1 MFTESWD
8 ALIPLDHPVRRLR
21 ALLESLDLS
30 FLESLYD
37 VKGGIAYDPRKMLG
51 VVLYGIGD
59 GVRSSRQL
67 EEHCR
72 FDNRYRY
79 LMEGQTPDDRTFGRF
94 LERLSDSPEELLR
107 RILAFAEGQITLRV
121 ISTDGTKL
129 RASVSRYA
137 IAVKSMAVTDPD
149 CKVMKDRSG
158 YFHGYN
164 CQLAVD
170 ADSEL
175 IVGAVLTQSQ
185 SDWHELETALDSVES
200 LTGRVPEAVVADSGY
215 ESASNVA
222 LCERRGVTSYL
233 NPHPSFWTGWKVNEA
248 GQAVCPTGEPLVG
261 RDTHQGYGGR
271 LYRRFRVAGCP
282 QCALKQT
289 CLTGNARY
297 RFLHLPLA
305 VDPASRIRN
314 MHRARSEEGQQLLG
328 QRSRIAETPHAQL
341 KHNDRIRQ
349 FQRRGLAKARV
360 EFLLW
365 VASYNLRKLL
375 RGLLCLL
382 GHLLEAMDHFKGN
395 YQTRQT
401 AYA

>member
-8 ALIPLDHPVRRLR
+8 ALIPLDHPVRGLR
-21 ALLESLDLS
+21 SLLESLDLS

-72 FDNRYRY
+72 FDNRYRF

-94 LERLSDSPEELLR
+94 LERLTEDPETLLH
-107 RILAFAEGQITLRV
+107 RIMEFAQARITLRAV
-121 ISTDGTKL
+121 SADGTKL

-137 IAVKSMAVTDPD
+137 VKAKGAVVAVTDAD
-149 CKVMKDRSG
+149 CRVMKDRSG

-175 IVGAVLTQSQ
+175 IVGAELTQSQ
-185 SDWHELETALDSVES
+185 SDWHELETLLDSVES
-200 LTGRVPEAVVADSGY
+200 LTGRVPETVVADSGY
-215 ESASNVA
+215 ETASNAA
-222 LCERRGVTSYL
+222 LCEARDVTSVL
-233 NPHPSFWTGWKVNEA
+233 NPHPSLWTGWSVSEA
-248 GQAVCPTGEPLVG
+248 GEVVCPVGEPLVAKG
-261 RDTHQGYGGR
+261 VRPTGALR
-271 LYRRFRVAGCP
+271 LYRRFRIAGCP
-282 QCALKQT
+282 RCALKSA
-289 CLTGNARY
+289 CLPEKARY
-297 RFLHLPLA
+297 RFLYLPDG

-314 MHRARSEEGQQLLG
+314 LHRARSDAGALLL
-328 QRSRIAETPHAQL
+328 QRRARVAETPHAQL
-341 KHNDRIRQ
+341 KHNDGLRQ

-375 RGLLCLL
+375 RQLLW
-382 GHLLEAMDHFKGN
+382 LLESLLRAQN
-395 YQTRQT
+395 TLRT
-401 AYA
+401 ERN